1 MPAARLTVITAS
13 RLEPLRDRLAET
25 MRDHPLAPLERETV
39 VVARNVG
46 LRRYLE
52 RELAWALG
60 VAASLDLVSPRDLTS
75 SLAKHLIPSGTPD
88 DFRTHPFEAAA
99 LAWRIRDLL
108 EIHRDDPVYTRVRI
122 YLDRAAER
130 GEAGLPLAARLAEL
144 FDTYQVYRPEALAAW
159 ARGERLRPDWSDEAW
174 QADLWQRL
182 TDEDSTRARGIDR
195 ATHLT
200 RLIDRL
206 ETSEGFA
213 LPVSRVSVF
222 GALVFPPLYWRVL
235 GALARHIPVT
245 IYAVA
250 YGLAEEV
257 YAPTEAFAHPLLQDL
272 GGRTREWMDVLREIG
287 EPPVERIASS
297 MGASRGPTASSSAPP
312 DSSGTR
318 SARSRPRNLSPSRVR
333 GTDGSPL
340 SAAMGDSSGGAL
352 PSARAGETAL
362 LHRLQ
367 HALATDASPTP
378 ESASPS
384 DRSIRVLDCHSPL
397 RELEVLRDEIL
408 DAFDHISDLT
418 PGDVGVLVSDLGT
431 YAPLIDAVF
440 GAESIGSTRIP
451 YHVAEHPQA
460 PELRVLDAFHRILAL
475 DGGRATVS
483 EVVGLL
489 DVPSVRQRAGIREDE
504 LATLLDWVRDAR
516 VHWGRDGAHKAA
528 FGMGE
533 DDVHTWRFGLDRLL
547 VGYAVGPGTGLVL
560 DRLPVAE
567 VSLDG
572 ADLLGRFTS
581 WTETLFGRLESFRA
595 HRTPSE
601 WADALLL
608 FVDDVFEPRT
618 EPELAA
624 LVALRRALDAVT
636 TLGESDV
643 PASFGHVRQHLASAL
658 SSPER
663 AEPFLTGKVT
673 FADPLALR
681 HAPFRVLAMVG
692 LGDAFPRT
700 EARPD
705 FDLMGI
711 APERGD
717 PDTHG
722 TDQQVFLDAV
732 MAARERLVLSYVGR
746 SHMDNSE
753 RAASVALD
761 SLLDVCRR
769 MVSDEHA
776 DRLVVRHALQPFSPS
791 YFTHTSS
798 KGTRSKDASPQGDGA
813 SPTPTHF
820 TYAHHHAPP
829 LLSAPP
835 ADGLRFFE
843 APDLDLTDDTDAP
856 TEPVETTLDE
866 LARAWTNPSRYH
878 CAHLGLTLRL
888 DEATLEDDE
897 PVVLDGLA
905 FHGVKSLVLHGL
917 LTGEAEEDIIARL
930 IRSGQLPPGVLGEVY
945 VSRAFAAVRDLA
957 DRIEAHGLTE
967 PVPLRVESDVWT
979 VDGTV
984 MASTAGV
991 LRFRPASVKGKDLIK
1006 GWIDHLALC
1015 AVDSSP
1021 ARTTTVLGE
1030 GGGSVFQDIPED
1042 QARAV
1047 LQFLV
1052 RGMLLFRHV
1061 PPPLFEKASYEQARA
1076 QRGKWAETHEK
1087 VVAAESSGW
1096 RPVRVGRSVAADG
1109 TDDPP
1114 FIQRDALKMYDGR
1127 YEDFSDT
1134 TDPAV
1139 ALCYRRREP
1148 LREMAGSFD
1157 RWSRML
1163 WGPLLAHRED
1173 A

>member
-1 MPAARLTVITAS
+1 VPSAGLSIVTAS
-13 RLEPLRDRLAET
+13 RLEPLRDRLAAT
-25 MRDHPLAPLERETV
+25 MRDQPLAPLERETV

-60 VAASLDLVSPRDLTS
+60 IAASLDLVSPRDLTS
-75 SLAKHLIPSGTPD
+75 SLAKQLIPSGTPD

-108 EIHRDDPVYTRVRI
+108 ETHRDDPVYARVRI

-144 FDTYQVYRPEALAAW
+144 FDTYQVYRPDALAAW
-159 ARGERLRPDWSDEAW
+159 ARGGLLRPDWPDEPW
-174 QADLWQRL
+174 QADLWRRL
-182 TDEDSTRARGIDR
+182 TDDDSTRARGIDR

-206 ETSEGFA
+206 ETSDGFA

-235 GALARHIPVT
+235 GALARHVPVT
-245 IYAVA
+245 VYAVA
-250 YGLAEEV
+250 YGLAEDV
-257 YAPTEAFAHPLLQDL
+257 YAPSEGFALPLLQDL
-272 GGRTREWMDVLREIG
+272 GGRTREWVSVLRGIG
-287 EPPVERIASS
+287 APPVEQIASS
-297 MGASRGPTASSSAPP
+297 TDASPV
-312 DSSGTR
+312 
-318 SARSRPRNLSPSRVR
+318 LSPIGQAVPSLNGDRTVPLEEGQRSGLGSEGGSRNDQKER
-333 GTDGSPL
+333 GGS
-340 SAAMGDSSGGAL
+340 SD
-352 PSARAGETAL
+352 PSARAGAPL

-367 HALATDASPTP
+367 HALSTDASPTP
-378 ESASPS
+378 APYEPS
-384 DRSIRVLDCHSPL
+384 DRSVRVLDCHSPL

-408 DAFDHISDLT
+408 DAFDALPDLT

-431 YAPLIDAVF
+431 YAPLVDAVF

-451 YHVAEHPQA
+451 YHIAEHPQA

-504 LATLLDWVRDAR
+504 LATLLDWVRTAR

-595 HRTPSE
+595 HRTPGD
-601 WADALLL
+601 WADALLM

-618 EPELAA
+618 EAELAA

-663 AEPFLTGKVT
+663 SEPFLTGKVT

-732 MAARERLVLSYVGR
+732 MSARERLILSYVGR

-761 SLLDVCRR
+761 SFLDACRR
-769 MVSDEHA
+769 MVGEEAA

-791 YFTHTSS
+791 YFKRASS
-798 KGTRSKDASPQGDGA
+798 QGDGA

-820 TYAHHHAPP
+820 TYATHHAPP
-829 LLSAPP
+829 VLAAPP

-843 APDLDLTDDTDAP
+843 APDLDLTDAGADEP
-856 TEPVETTLDE
+856 TEPIETTLDE

-888 DEATLEDDE
+888 DEIALEDDE

-905 FHGVKSLVLHGL
+905 FHGVKTLVLDGL
-917 LTGEAEEDIIARL
+917 LTGEAEDDIIARL
-930 IRSGQLPPGVLGEVY
+930 VRSGQLPPGVLGEVY

-967 PVPLRVESDVWT
+967 PVPLRVESNVWT

-984 MASTAGV
+984 MASTAGA

-1015 AVDSSP
+1015 ALDSSP
-1021 ARTTTVLGE
+1021 ARATTVLGE
-1030 GGGSVFQDIPED
+1030 GGGSVFQDVPED

-1052 RGMLLFRHV
+1052 RGMLLFRQV
-1061 PPPLFEKASYEQARA
+1061 PPPLFEKASYEQAKA
-1076 QRGKWAETHEK
+1076 QRGKWTEAHEL
-1087 VVAAESSGW
+1087 VVSAESPGW
-1096 RPVRVGRSVAADG
+1096 RPVRVGRSVALDG
-1109 TDDPP
+1109 AAEPP
-1114 FIQRDALKMYDGR
+1114 FILPDARKKYDGR

-1157 RWSRML
+1157 RWARML

>member
-1 MPAARLTVITAS
+1 
-13 RLEPLRDRLAET
+13 
-25 MRDHPLAPLERETV
+25 MREHPLAPLERETV

-75 SLAKHLIPSGTPD
+75 SLAKALIPSGAAD

-108 EIHRDDPVYTRVRI
+108 ETHRNDPIYDRVRI

-144 FDTYQVYRPEALAAW
+144 FDTYQVYRPDALATW
-159 ARGERLRPDWSDEAW
+159 ARGQRIRDDWPDEPW
-174 QADLWQRL
+174 QADLWRRL
-182 TDEDSTRARGIDR
+182 TDEDATQARGIDR

-206 ETSEGFA
+206 KTQSGFA
-213 LPVSRVSVF
+213 IPVSRVSVF

-235 GALARHIPVT
+235 AALARHVPVT
-245 IYAVA
+245 VYAVA
-250 YGLAEEV
+250 HGLAEDIYTVDNPE
-257 YAPTEAFAHPLLQDL
+257 HPLLQDL
-272 GGRTREWMDVLREIG
+272 GGRTREWVSMLRDIG

-297 MGASRGPTASSSAPP
+297 
-312 DSSGTR
+312 
-318 SARSRPRNLSPSRVR
+318 SPSL
-333 GTDGSPL
+333 D
-340 SAAMGDSSGGAL
+340 
-352 PSARAGETAL
+352 PSL

-367 HALATDASPTP
+367 NDLTADARPTLAVGTPT
-378 ESASPS
+378 

-408 DAFDHISDLT
+408 DAFETLPDLT
-418 PGDVGVLVSDLGT
+418 PADVGVLVPDLAT
-431 YAPLIDAVF
+431 YAPLVDAVF

-475 DGGRATVS
+475 DNSRATVS

-504 LATLLDWVRDAR
+504 LATLLDWVREAR

-572 ADLLGRFTS
+572 ADLLGRFAS
-581 WTETLFGRLESFRA
+581 WTETLFGRLGTFRMS
-595 HRTPSE
+595 RTPAE

-624 LVALRRALDAVT
+624 LIALRRALDAIT

-692 LGDAFPRT
+692 LGDVFPRT

-705 FDLMGI
+705 FDLLGI
-711 APERGD
+711 APEQGD
-717 PDTHG
+717 PDTHA
-722 TDQQVFLDAV
+722 TDQQVFLDTV
-732 MAARERLVLSYVGR
+732 MAARDRLILSYVGR

-761 SLLDVCRR
+761 SVLDACRR
-769 MVSDEHA
+769 MMDVDAA

-791 YFTHTSS
+791 YFRH
-798 KGTRSKDASPQGDGA
+798 ASPMGDGA
-813 SPTPTHF
+813 PSDAAPTHF
-820 TYAHHHAPP
+820 TYARHHAPP
-829 LLSAPP
+829 SLTAPP

-843 APDLDLTDDTDAP
+843 APDLDLTSAETDQMPA
-856 TEPVETTLDE
+856 EPIVTTLDE

-878 CAHLGLTLRL
+878 CAHLGLSLRL
-888 DEATLEDDE
+888 DDAALEDDE

-905 FHGVKSLVLHGL
+905 FHGVKALVLDGL
-917 LTGEAEEDIIARL
+917 LHGEAEDDIIARL
-930 IRSGQLPPGVLGEVY
+930 VRSGQLPPGVLGEVY

-957 DRIEAHGLTE
+957 DRIEAHGQTE
-967 PVPLRVESDVWT
+967 PVSLRVVRDVWQ
-979 VDGTV
+979 VEGTV

-991 LRFRPASVKGKDLIK
+991 LRFRPASVKGKDLIR

-1015 AVDSSP
+1015 AADASP
-1021 ARTTTVLGE
+1021 ARATTVLGE
-1030 GGGSVFQDIPED
+1030 GGGSMFREVPPHEAQ
-1042 QARAV
+1042 AV

-1052 RGMLLFRHV
+1052 RGMLLFRQV

-1076 QRGKWAETHEK
+1076 QRATWTEAHERVVSAE
-1087 VVAAESSGW
+1087 APGW
-1096 RPVRVGRSVAADG
+1096 RPVRVGKSVATDG
-1109 TDDPP
+1109 ATEPP
-1114 FIQRDALKMYDGR
+1114 FILPDALKKYDGR

-1134 TDPAV
+1134 ADPAV
-1139 ALCYRRREP
+1139 ALCYRRRAP
-1148 LREMAGSFD
+1148 LKEMAGSFD
-1157 RWSRML
+1157 RWARML
-1163 WGPLLAHRED
+1163 WGPLLAHKED